1 MLIRSVFIMILVNAV
16 VSFLHSPLA
25 TLSVSRTNVRSLLNE
40 RKSSLLS
47 ITNSIQM
54 NAQETTI
61 QIPLG
66 DGFKSVEC
74 KFRPLFS
81 NSMFFVTDY
90 SVPFDINIEKPAKGG
105 IPAPIVTKAGP
116 GGEQPGDVL
125 RALTCWSQGFSAAGV
140 TSDIAMFA
148 GTCVCMSDY
157 L

>member
-1 MLIRSVFIMILVNAV
+1 MMMLVASTVM
-16 VSFLHSPLA
+16 SFHHSLPS
-25 TLSVSRTNVRSLLNE
+25 TLSRVSRSDIKSTFNE
-40 RKSSLLS
+40 RRSG
-47 ITNSIQM
+47 NSILQM
-54 NAQETTI
+54 NVEGTNI

-74 KFRPLFS
+74 NFKPLFA

-90 SVPFDINIEKPAKGG
+90 QVPFNINIEKPPKGF
-105 IPAPIVTKAGP
+105 PAPIVTKEGA

-148 GTCVCMSDY
+148 GKCIS
-157 L
+157 